1 MTLTSSTLETDEDE
15 VTKRGDWP
23 GREVLPET
31 FVMSVGAVRW
41 CEMELV

>member
-15 VTKRGDWP
+15 VTKTGDWP
-23 GREVLPET
+23 ERGLPET